1 MDSRGPRLPGRL
13 HRLLCEKGWL
23 RGARLTSKHPIS
35 FKCSKVFSVFVDIMN
50 PRPSA
55 GFLFCCRR
63 EHRARMG
70 VETDGCDCFR
80 AVAGTDRAG
89 TQTSRP
95 FHVAATRVASGFLR
109 SPGTLAE
116 RRGAH
121 FLGGMGPESS
131 GPIRTPA
138 ASRAF
143 EKAVAPS
150 G

>member
-1 MDSRGPRLPGRL
+1 MAELVTFPPSVALCVKNSQPGSEIWESLGFWEHMDSRGPRLPGRL
-13 HRLLCEKGWL
+13 HRLLGEKAWL

-63 EHRARMG
+63 EHQARMG

-80 AVAGTDRAG
+80 AVAGTDRVG

-95 FHVAATRVASGFLR
+95 FHVAATWVASGLLR
-109 SPGTLAE
+109 SPGTLVE
-116 RRGAH
+116 
-121 FLGGMGPESS
+121 
-131 GPIRTPA
+131 
-138 ASRAF
+138 
-143 EKAVAPS
+143 
-150 G
+150 